1 MALTVFNTLGNRKEA
16 FVPVS
21 PGQVKVYLCGV
32 TVYDLCHIGHARANV
47 AFDILVRYLRFRG
60 FDVTFVRN
68 FTDIDDKII
77 QRAFREGTDSLS
89 IANRYI
95 DEFYTDF
102 DRMGLVRPDVEPR
115 ATDHIPEIIDLVGRL
130 IDAGKAYAVNGDVY
144 YSVLGFAEYGKLS
157 GKNTEDLLS
166 GARVEVDERKQD
178 PLDFALWKASKVGEP
193 SWDSPWGPGRPGW
206 HIECSAMSMKH
217 LGETFD
223 IHGGGKD
230 LVFPHHENEIA
241 QSEGATGKPFARYW
255 VHNGFVNVDKEKMSK
270 SLGNFFTL
278 RDVLQTVHPEV
289 LRFFFASSHY
299 RSPIDY
305 TERSLAEA
313 KAGLSRL
320 YEAKKKAEA
329 CAAAK
334 IKASSVPDGDEFAAL
349 RDAKSRFGEAMDDDF
364 NTAAALGHLFDA
376 VRALNRLAPD
386 DPAREPGK
394 AGQVLAGY
402 AVLDPLFDVLGL
414 LRSSAR
420 EYFQAKD
427 YVYESEGPAKKFE
440 PDADEEFRQGPI
452 SPEEIERRI
461 EERNAARVRK
471 DFAEADRIRKELE
484 ALGIVL
490 EDSKTGTT
498 WKYKT

>member
-47 AFDILVRYLRFRG
+47 AFDIIVRYLRFRG

-77 QRAFREGTDSLS
+77 QRAFREDTDSLS

-178 PLDFALWKASKVGEP
+178 PLDFALWKASKAGEP

-305 TERSLAEA
+305 TERSLTEA

-386 DPAREPGK
+386 DLAREPGK

-402 AVLDPLFDVLGL
+402 AVLDPLFEVLGL

-420 EYFQAKD
+420 DYFQQKIKG
-427 YVYESEGPAKKFE
+427 EGITSEKSIGIPSHVE
-440 PDADEEFRQGPI
+440 GGGRLTEEGILRW
-452 SPEEIERRI
+452 I
-461 EERNAARVRK
+461 EERKAARARK
-471 DFAEADRIRKELE
+471 DFAEADRVRKELE

-490 EDSKTGTT
+490 EDSITGTT
-498 WKYKT
+498 WKYRT